1 VNNSWIVVIGTLGGV
16 VVTATA
22 GLITAYL
29 SSRQRVAEAEHQ
41 ARLERQRQIRD
52 ERRAIFVEY
61 LSAYRTM
68 YSRALEIAAQG
79 GAPDNSSVTQVRVAM
94 KLFER
99 TATAEALE
107 YSRTYY
113 TVTISASKE
122 TREAADEA
130 TRTLWELA
138 AAAVTGNQPAVE
150 EADSNTAE
158 PRRRLRSAMRADLGI
173 D

>member
-1 VNNSWIVVIGTLGGV
+1 MIGTLGGV
-16 VVTATA
+16 FVTATA
-22 GLITAYL
+22 GLVTAYL

-61 LSAYRTM
+61 LSAYRMM
-68 YSRALEIAAQG
+68 YSRALEIVAQG
-79 GAPDNSSVTQVRVAM
+79 GCADKFDVTQVREAM
-94 KLFER
+94 KRFER
-99 TATAEALE
+99 AATTEVLD
-107 YSRTYY
+107 YSRAYY

-138 AAAVTGNQPAVE
+138 AAAVTGNQAAVE